1 MKIIKTANYKK
12 AQEQLSSACKT
23 CGKNLTDRDKM
34 IGDGLCFACRRGLQN
49 QQNMRLWNKNI
60 PVQPVQPNQQM
71 GYSV

>member
-12 AQEQLSSACKT
+12 AQEQLPSACKT
-23 CGKNLTDRDKM
+23 CGKNLTDSDKM

-49 QQNMRLWNKNI
+49 QQNMKRWDKSI
-60 PVQPVQPNQQM
+60 PAQPAPPVQQM